1 MNPTHHL
8 DATSLMSHSAGVLPM
23 AFAVVAAT
31 HLSLCSH
38 CRAQLAHA
46 ERIGGVLLGKQEPLA
61 IAGNAREA
69 MLELIK
75 ATAPEQI
82 VPRTPDSDHL
92 DNLPAPLH
100 PYFGETY
107 SGLPW
112 RFVAPGIR
120 RVTAHKE
127 VSGGT
132 LMLLSVAPGKSIPE
146 HSHGK
151 NEMTCILRGA
161 YDDMMGHFGPGDLA
175 DLDGET
181 THQPITSPGTP
192 CICLA
197 ATDAPLRFKGW
208 LPRTLQPL
216 FNL

>member
-1 MNPTHHL
+1 VNPVHHL
-8 DATSLMSHSAGVLPM
+8 DATSLMSHAAGVLPT

-31 HLSLCSH
+31 HLSVCAQ
-38 CRAQLAHA
+38 CRAQLALA
-46 ERIGGVLLGKQEPLA
+46 ERIGGVLLGKQEPA
-61 IAGNAREA
+61 ATADHAREA

-75 ATAPEQI
+75 VPLPEKAAPSA
-82 VPRTPDSDHL
+82 PDRDHSDS
-92 DNLPAPLH
+92 LPAPLR
-100 PYFGETY
+100 PYFGE
-107 SGLPW
+107 SLSRLPW

-120 RVTAHKE
+120 RVAAQRE
-127 VSGGT
+127 VSGGS

-146 HSHGK
+146 HTHGK

-161 YDDMMGHFGPGDLA
+161 YDDILGHFGPGDLA

-192 CICLA
+192 CICVA

-208 LPRTLQPL
+208 LVRTLQPL

>member
-8 DATSLMSHSAGVLPM
+8 DATSLMSHAAGVLPT

-31 HLSLCSH
+31 HLSICAR
-38 CRAQLAHA
+38 CREQLAHA
-46 ERIGGVLLGKQEPLA
+46 ERIGGILLGKQEPLA
-61 IAGNAREA
+61 PAGRAREE
-69 MLELIK
+69 MLELIRVT
-75 ATAPEQI
+75 ATEHAPL
-82 VPRTPDSDHL
+82 RAANSHHPDS
-92 DNLPAPLH
+92 LPAPLH

-112 RFVAPGIR
+112 RFVAPGVR
-120 RVTAHKE
+120 RVAAHRE
-127 VSGGT
+127 VSGGS
-132 LMLLSVAPGKSIPE
+132 LMLLSVAPGKSVPE
-146 HSHGK
+146 HTHGK

-161 YDDMMGHFGPGDLA
+161 YDDMLGHFGPGDLA

-192 CICLA
+192 CICVA